1 MTITSFTLSRLHLT
15 ENIGVKT
22 GPWEQ
27 DGLSLIKILGG
38 EDLFSR
44 NWFLRLEARVYNRIG
59 HVGNRSPK
67 IK

>member
-1 MTITSFTLSRLHLT
+1 MT

-27 DGLSLIKILGG
+27 DGLIFIKILGR

-44 NWFLRLEARVYNRIG
+44 NWFLGLEARVYNRIG
-59 HVGNRSPK
+59 HVGNKSPK